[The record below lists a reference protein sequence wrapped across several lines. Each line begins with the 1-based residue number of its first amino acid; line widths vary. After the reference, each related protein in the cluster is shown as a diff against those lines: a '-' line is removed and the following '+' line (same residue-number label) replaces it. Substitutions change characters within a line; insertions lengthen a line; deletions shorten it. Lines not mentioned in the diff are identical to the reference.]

1 MSNVEWIFLDMGGT
15 FIDESAAWEDRIKRT
30 AAANDIPVLVDGTL
44 TYGTNDTVRKAE
56 RFREEMERAAADNLP
71 EYLTAMQK
79 FGIRYKEP
87 WSFDLERLYEGT
99 EEVLQ
104 RLHERY
110 RLGVIANQP
119 ENARQRLEQ
128 FGVLKYFDHL
138 TISGEIGFS
147 KPSPTIFRETLRMTG
162 ATAEKCFMIGDK
174 LTNDIAPAK
183 KLGFHTVWVKQE
195 YGGMNRIT
203 DDSMKT
209 DFTVNRI
216 TALPEIFLR

>member
-1 MSNVEWIFLDMGGT
+1 MGGT
-15 FIDESAAWEDRIKRT
+15 FIDESAAWEDRIRRT
-30 AAANDIPVLVDGTL
+30 AAVNDIPIIVDGTL
-44 TYGTNDTVRKAE
+44 TYGSNDAVRKAE
-56 RFREEMERAAADNLP
+56 RFREEMERAAAENLP
-71 EYLTAMQK
+71 EYPTAMQK
-79 FGIRYKEP
+79 FGIQYRER
-87 WSFDLERLYEGT
+87 WDHTQERLYKGT
-99 EEVLQ
+99 EELLQ

-110 RLGVIANQP
+110 RLGIIANQP
-119 ENARQRLEQ
+119 DSARQRLEK

-162 ATAEKCFMIGDK
+162 TSAEKCFMVGDK

-203 DDSMKT
+203 DDSLKP
-209 DFTVNRI
+209 DLTVDSFFS
-216 TALPEIFLR
+216 LPEVFLG

>member
-1 MSNVEWIFLDMGGT
+1 MGGT
-15 FIDESAAWEDRIKRT
+15 FVDETAAWEDRIKRT
-30 AAANDIPVLVDGTL
+30 AAANDIPILVDGTL
-44 TYGTNDTVRKAE
+44 TYGTNDAVRKAE
-56 RFREEMERAAADNLP
+56 RFREEMEKAAADNLP
-71 EYLTAMQK
+71 EYPTAMQR
-79 FGIRYKEP
+79 FGIRYKERWNHEP
-87 WSFDLERLYEGT
+87 ERLYDGT

-119 ENARQRLEQ
+119 ENALQRLEQ

-147 KPSPTIFRETLRMTG
+147 KPSPTIFRETLRITG
-162 ATAEKCFMIGDK
+162 ATAEKCFMVGDK

-203 DDSMKT
+203 DDSMVP
-209 DFTVNRI
+209 DFTVESI
-216 TALPEIFLR
+216 SALPEIFLR

>member
-1 MSNVEWIFLDMGGT
+1 MNDIEWIFLDMGGT
-15 FIDESAAWEDRIKRT
+15 FVDETAAWKDRIFRT

-44 TYGTNDTVRKAE
+44 TYGTNDVARKAE
-56 RFREEMERAAADNLP
+56 RFREEMQRAAAENLP

-87 WSFDLERLYEGT
+87 WSFDPERLYEGT
-99 EEVLQ
+99 EQVLR

-119 ENARQRLEQ
+119 ENARQRLER

-138 TISGEIGFS
+138 TISGEIGYS

-162 ATAEKCFMIGDK
+162 ASAERCAMVGDK

-183 KLGFHTVWVKQE
+183 KLGFRTVWVKQE

-203 DDSMKT
+203 DQSMAP
-209 DFTVNRI
+209 DFTVESFS
-216 TALPEIFLR
+216 ALPEIFLK

>member
-1 MSNVEWIFLDMGGT
+1 MGGT
-15 FIDESAAWEDRIKRT
+15 FIDERAAWEDRIRRT
-30 AAANDIPVLVDGTL
+30 AAANDIPVVVDGTL
-44 TYGTNDTVRKAE
+44 TYGTNDIVRKSN
-56 RFREEMERAAADNLP
+56 RFREEMERAAAQNLP
-71 EYLTAMQK
+71 EYPTAMQK

-87 WSFDLERLYEGT
+87 WSFERERLYEGT
-99 EEVLQ
+99 EQVLQ

-119 ENARQRLEQ
+119 ENARQRLER

-162 ATAEKCFMIGDK
+162 AAAENCFMVGDK

-183 KLGFHTVWVKQE
+183 ALGFHTVWIRQE
-195 YGGMNRIT
+195 YGGRNRIT
-203 DDSMKT
+203 DDSMSP
-209 DFTVNRI
+209 DFTVDSI

>member
-1 MSNVEWIFLDMGGT
+1 MGGT
-15 FIDESAAWEDRIKRT
+15 FVDETAAWEDRIKRT
-30 AAANDIPVLVDGTL
+30 AAANDIPILVDGTL
-44 TYGTNDTVRKAE
+44 TYGTNDAVRKAE
-56 RFREEMERAAADNLP
+56 RFREEMKRAAAENLP
-71 EYLTAMQK
+71 EYPTAMQR
-79 FGIRYKEP
+79 FGIRYKER
-87 WSFDLERLYEGT
+87 WNHELERLYEGT
-99 EEVLQ
+99 EELLQ
-104 RLHERY
+104 KLRERY

-147 KPSPTIFRETLRMTG
+147 KPSPTIFRETIRMTG
-162 ATAEKCFMIGDK
+162 ASAEKCFMVGDK

-203 DDSMKT
+203 DESMKP
-209 DFTVNRI
+209 DFTVDSI
-216 TALPEIFLR
+216 SALPEIFLR

>member
-1 MSNVEWIFLDMGGT
+1 MQDIEWLFFDMGGT
-15 FIDESAAWEDRIKRT
+15 FVDESAAWEDRIQRT
-30 AAANDIPVLVDGTL
+30 AAANDIPIFVDGTL
-44 TYGTNDTVRKAE
+44 TYGTNDVIHKAE
-56 RFREEMERAAADNLP
+56 RFREEMRRAAADNLP
-71 EYLTAMQK
+71 EYPTALQK

-87 WSFDLERLYEGT
+87 WSFYLERLYEGT

-110 RLGVIANQP
+110 KLGVIANQP
-119 ENARQRLEQ
+119 DSARQRLER
-128 FGVLKYFDHL
+128 FGVLKYFDLL
-138 TISGEIGFS
+138 TISGEIGYS

-174 LTNDIAPAK
+174 LTNDVAPAK

-203 DDSMKT
+203 DDSMKP
-209 DFTVNRI
+209 DFSVETFS
-216 TALPEIFLR
+216 ALPEIFLR

>member
-1 MSNVEWIFLDMGGT
+1 MGGT
-15 FIDESAAWEDRIKRT
+15 FVDETAAWEDRIKRT
-30 AAANDIPVLVDGTL
+30 AAANDIPILVDGTL
-44 TYGTNDTVRKAE
+44 TYGTNDAVRKAE
-56 RFREEMERAAADNLP
+56 RFREEMENAAAENLP
-71 EYLTAMQK
+71 EYPTAMQR
-79 FGIRYKEP
+79 FGIRYKER
-87 WSFDLERLYEGT
+87 WNHELERLYEGT
-99 EEVLQ
+99 EELLQ
-104 RLHERY
+104 KLRERY

-147 KPSPTIFRETLRMTG
+147 KPSPTIFRETIRMTG
-162 ATAEKCFMIGDK
+162 ASAEKCFMVGDK

-203 DDSMKT
+203 DESMKP
-209 DFTVNRI
+209 DFTVDSI
-216 TALPEIFLR
+216 SALPEIFLR

>member
-1 MSNVEWIFLDMGGT
+1 MGGT
-15 FIDESAAWEDRIKRT
+15 FVDETAAWEDRIKRT
-30 AAANDIPVLVDGTL
+30 AAANDIPILVDGTL
-44 TYGTNDTVRKAE
+44 TYGTNDAVRKAE
-56 RFREEMERAAADNLP
+56 RFREEMEKAAADNLP
-71 EYLTAMQK
+71 EYPTAMQR
-79 FGIRYKEP
+79 FGIRYKERWNHEP
-87 WSFDLERLYEGT
+87 ERLYDGT

-147 KPSPTIFRETLRMTG
+147 KPSPTIFRETLRITG
-162 ATAEKCFMIGDK
+162 ATAEKCFMVGDK

-203 DDSMKT
+203 NDSMVP
-209 DFTVNRI
+209 DFTI
-216 TALPEIFLR
+216 ESISALPEIFLR

>member
-1 MSNVEWIFLDMGGT
+1 MGGT
-15 FIDESAAWEDRIKRT
+15 FVDETAAWEDRIKRT
-30 AAANDIPVLVDGTL
+30 AAANDIPILVDGTL
-44 TYGTNDTVRKAE
+44 TYGTNDAVRKAE
-56 RFREEMERAAADNLP
+56 RFREEMKRAAAENLP
-71 EYLTAMQK
+71 EYPTAMQR
-79 FGIRYKEP
+79 FGIRYKER
-87 WSFDLERLYEGT
+87 WNHELERMYEGT
-99 EEVLQ
+99 EELLQ
-104 RLHERY
+104 KLRERY

-162 ATAEKCFMIGDK
+162 ASAEKCFMVGDK

-203 DDSMKT
+203 DESMKP
-209 DFTVNRI
+209 DFTVDSI
-216 TALPEIFLR
+216 SALPEIFLR

>member
-1 MSNVEWIFLDMGGT
+1 MGGT
-15 FIDESAAWEDRIKRT
+15 FVDESAAWEDRIRRT

-44 TYGTNDTVRKAE
+44 TYGTNDALRKAE

-71 EYLTAMQK
+71 EYPTAMQK
-79 FGIRYKEP
+79 FGIRYKERWNHEP
-87 WSFDLERLYEGT
+87 ERLYEGT

-162 ATAEKCFMIGDK
+162 ASAEKCFMVGDK

-203 DDSMKT
+203 DEGMKP
-209 DFTVNRI
+209 DFTVDSI
-216 TALPEIFLR
+216 SALPEIFLR

>member
-1 MSNVEWIFLDMGGT
+1 MGGT
-15 FIDESAAWEDRIKRT
+15 FVDETAAWEDRIKRT
-30 AAANDIPVLVDGTL
+30 AAANDIPILVDGTL
-44 TYGTNDTVRKAE
+44 TYGTNDAVRKAE
-56 RFREEMERAAADNLP
+56 RFREEMEKAAADNLP
-71 EYLTAMQK
+71 EYPTAMQR
-79 FGIRYKEP
+79 FGIRYKERWNHEP
-87 WSFDLERLYEGT
+87 ERLYDGT

-147 KPSPTIFRETLRMTG
+147 KPSPTIFRETLRITG
-162 ATAEKCFMIGDK
+162 ATAEKCFMVGDK

-203 DDSMKT
+203 DDSMVP
-209 DFTVNRI
+209 DFTI
-216 TALPEIFLR
+216 ESISALPEIFLR

>member
-1 MSNVEWIFLDMGGT
+1 MGGT
-15 FIDESAAWEDRIKRT
+15 FVDETAAWEDRIKRT
-30 AAANDIPVLVDGTL
+30 AAANDVPILVDGTL
-44 TYGTNDTVRKAE
+44 TYGTNDAVRKAE
-56 RFREEMERAAADNLP
+56 RFREEMEKAAADNLP
-71 EYLTAMQK
+71 EYPTAMQR
-79 FGIRYKEP
+79 FGIRYKERWNHEP
-87 WSFDLERLYEGT
+87 ERLYDGT

-147 KPSPTIFRETLRMTG
+147 KPSPTIFRETLRITG
-162 ATAEKCFMIGDK
+162 ATAEKCFMVGDK

-203 DDSMKT
+203 DDSMVP
-209 DFTVNRI
+209 DFTVESI
-216 TALPEIFLR
+216 SALPEIFLR

>member
-1 MSNVEWIFLDMGGT
+1 MGGT
-15 FIDESAAWEDRIKRT
+15 FVDETAAWEDRIKRT
-30 AAANDIPVLVDGTL
+30 AAANDVPILVDGTL
-44 TYGTNDTVRKAE
+44 TYGTNDAVRKAE
-56 RFREEMERAAADNLP
+56 RFREEMEKAAADNLP
-71 EYLTAMQK
+71 EYPNAMQR
-79 FGIRYKEP
+79 FGIRYKERWNHEP
-87 WSFDLERLYEGT
+87 ERLYDGT

-147 KPSPTIFRETLRMTG
+147 KPSPTIFRETLRITG
-162 ATAEKCFMIGDK
+162 ATAEKCFMVGDK

-203 DDSMKT
+203 DDSMVP
-209 DFTVNRI
+209 DFTVESI
-216 TALPEIFLR
+216 SALPEIFLR

>member
-1 MSNVEWIFLDMGGT
+1 M
-15 FIDESAAWEDRIKRT
+15 RT

-44 TYGTNDTVRKAE
+44 TYGTNDLLRKAE
-56 RFREEMERAAADNLP
+56 RFREEMERAAAENLP
-71 EYLTAMQK
+71 EYSTAMQR
-79 FGIRYKEP
+79 FGIRYKER
-87 WSFDLERLYEGT
+87 WNHDRERLYECT

-104 RLHERY
+104 LLHERY

-119 ENARQRLEQ
+119 ENARQRLER

-162 ATAEKCFMIGDK
+162 TTADKCFMVGDK

-183 KLGFHTVWVKQE
+183 KLGFHTVWVRQE

-203 DDSMKT
+203 DDSMKP
-209 DFTVNRI
+209 DFTVDNI
-216 TALPEIFLR
+216 SALTEIFLK

>member
-1 MSNVEWIFLDMGGT
+1 MGGT
-15 FIDESAAWEDRIKRT
+15 FVDETAAWEDRIKRT
-30 AAANDIPVLVDGTL
+30 AAANDIPILVDGTL
-44 TYGTNDTVRKAE
+44 TYGTNDAVRKAE
-56 RFREEMERAAADNLP
+56 RFREEMKRAAAENLP
-71 EYLTAMQK
+71 EYPTAMQR
-79 FGIRYKEP
+79 FGIRYKER
-87 WSFDLERLYEGT
+87 WNHELERLYEGT

-104 RLHERY
+104 KLRERY

-147 KPSPTIFRETLRMTG
+147 KPSPTIFRETIRMTG
-162 ATAEKCFMIGDK
+162 ASAEKCFMVGDK

-203 DDSMKT
+203 DESMKP
-209 DFTVNRI
+209 DFTVDSI
-216 TALPEIFLR
+216 SALPEIFLR

>member
-1 MSNVEWIFLDMGGT
+1 MGGT
-15 FIDESAAWEDRIKRT
+15 FVDETAAWEDRIKRT
-30 AAANDIPVLVDGTL
+30 AAVNDVPILVDGTL
-44 TYGTNDTVRKAE
+44 TYGTNDAVRKAE
-56 RFREEMERAAADNLP
+56 RFREEMEKAAADNLP
-71 EYLTAMQK
+71 EYPTAMQR
-79 FGIRYKEP
+79 FGIRYKERWNHEP
-87 WSFDLERLYEGT
+87 ERLYDGT

-147 KPSPTIFRETLRMTG
+147 KPSPTIFRETLRITG
-162 ATAEKCFMIGDK
+162 ATAEKCFMVGDK

-203 DDSMKT
+203 DDSMAP
-209 DFTVNRI
+209 DFTVESI
-216 TALPEIFLR
+216 SALPEIFLR

>member
-1 MSNVEWIFLDMGGT
+1 MGGT
-15 FIDESAAWEDRIKRT
+15 FVDETAAWEDRIKRT
-30 AAANDIPVLVDGTL
+30 AAANDIPILVDGTL
-44 TYGTNDTVRKAE
+44 TYGTNDAVRKAE
-56 RFREEMERAAADNLP
+56 RFREEMEKAAADNLP
-71 EYLTAMQK
+71 EYPTAMQR
-79 FGIRYKEP
+79 FGIRYKERWNHEP
-87 WSFDLERLYEGT
+87 ERLYDGT

-147 KPSPTIFRETLRMTG
+147 KPSPTIFRETLRITG
-162 ATAEKCFMIGDK
+162 ATAEKCFMVGDK

-203 DDSMKT
+203 DDSMVP
-209 DFTVNRI
+209 DFTVESI
-216 TALPEIFLR
+216 SALPEIFLR

>member
-1 MSNVEWIFLDMGGT
+1 MNNIEWIFLDMGGT
-15 FIDESAAWEDRIKRT
+15 FVDETAAWEDRIRRT
-30 AAANDIPVLVDGTL
+30 AAVNDIPILVDGTL
-44 TYGTNDTVRKAE
+44 TYGTNDALRKAE
-56 RFREEMERAAADNLP
+56 RFREEMENAAAENLP
-71 EYLTAMQK
+71 EYPTAMQR
-79 FGIRYKEP
+79 FGIRYKER
-87 WSFDLERLYEGT
+87 WNHELERLYEGT

-104 RLHERY
+104 KLRERY

-147 KPSPTIFRETLRMTG
+147 KPSPTIFRETIRMTG
-162 ATAEKCFMIGDK
+162 ASAEKCFMVGDK

-203 DDSMKT
+203 DESMKP
-209 DFTVNRI
+209 DFTVDSI
-216 TALPEIFLR
+216 SALPEIFLR